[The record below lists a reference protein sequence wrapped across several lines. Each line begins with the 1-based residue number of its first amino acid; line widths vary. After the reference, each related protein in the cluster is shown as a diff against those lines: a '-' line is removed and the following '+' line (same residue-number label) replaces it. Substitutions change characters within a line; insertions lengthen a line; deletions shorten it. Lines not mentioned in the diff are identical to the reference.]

1 MSLVFE
7 RLRTAL
13 APGIELER
21 ELASGGMGDIYVGRD
36 TVLDRRVAIKV
47 LKPEYATAVA
57 AERFMR
63 EAQSAARLSHPNVV
77 RVYHPDTADGFLYFT
92 MEMIAGETLNTRL
105 TRGPLSAAETAA
117 LGRDVLA
124 ALGAAHAQSIIHR
137 DVKPSNIFLDDGR
150 AKLGDFGIARVLETT
165 DPTLTTPGKPIGT
178 PTYMSPEQS
187 RGEPVTPAS
196 DIYSAGLVLFESLT
210 GRRWPAGLPPDEGD
224 WSDVPGGLR
233 RALKRALQVAPTKRW
248 PDAGSFAEALPVG
261 RGKWGPVV
269 MAALGLAAIV
279 YLAIRF
285 WPSPPPRYDLSLFP
299 FETAGLADTTVGRS
313 VTRATEWYFRRLP
326 SLSLEPR
333 ASATQRWLGSS
344 LPPAKRLTELTTAA
358 HARFGAWGLV
368 RSGGAILE
376 VDVSVVND
384 RGEPVLHAVIE
395 GDPADHVALG
405 DRVGERIVGA
415 MTPPVR
421 HDK

>member
-1 MSLVFE
+1 MSLVFD

-13 APGIELER
+13 APGIDLER
-21 ELASGGMGDIYVGRD
+21 ELASGGMGNIYVGRD

-77 RVYHPDTADGFLYFT
+77 RVYHPDTADGLLYFT
-92 MEMIAGETLNTRL
+92 MELIAGETLDTRL
-105 TRGPLSAAETAA
+105 KRGPLSGAETAA

-124 ALGAAHAQSIIHR
+124 ALGAAHAQSIVHR

-150 AKLGDFGIARVLETT
+150 AKLGDFGIARVLETD
-165 DPTLTTPGKPIGT
+165 DPTLTAPGKPIGT

-196 DIYSAGLVLFESLT
+196 DIYSTGLVLFESLT
-210 GRRWPAGLPPDEGD
+210 GRRWPAGLSPDEGD
-224 WSDVPGGLR
+224 WSDVPAGLR
-233 RALKRALQVAPTKRW
+233 RALKKALQVAPAKRW
-248 PDAGSFAEALPVG
+248 RDAGSFADALPVG
-261 RGKWGPVV
+261 RAKWGAVV
-269 MAALGLAAIV
+269 MAALALAAIV
-279 YLAIRF
+279 YLIIRF

-299 FETAGLADTTVGRS
+299 FETTGLADTTVGRS
-313 VTRATEWYFRRLP
+313 ITRATEWYFRRLP
-326 SLSLEPR
+326 VLSLEPR
-333 ASATQRWLGSS
+333 AAATQRWRGSS
-344 LPPAKRLTELTTAA
+344 LPPARRLTELTTTAR
-358 HARFGAWGLV
+358 ARFGAWGLV

-376 VDVSVVND
+376 VEVSMVND

-405 DRVGERIVGA
+405 DRVGARIVGA
-415 MTPPVR
+415 MTPPVL